1 MIYIYIQG
9 RYISKT
15 RGNCQLLFEIHII
28 SDDERKYLLVEKMSS
43 VQQQQ
48 KKGEKILL
56 MKDDHDA

>member
-1 MIYIYIQG
+1 M
-9 RYISKT
+9 
-15 RGNCQLLFEIHII
+15 LFEIHII
-28 SDDERKYLLVEKMSS
+28 SDDERKYLLVEKIYS